1 MKTKHILFLGLVVAF
16 SSCSTAYRSGQTPD
30 DVYYSPAPPQDTYV
44 RTDNQDERGSYAYNN
59 TTNGEDLEIRRGI
72 RDSRYR
78 DNNVIVQLGIGG
90 YVPYNYDPYGYN
102 PYGYNPYG
110 HNSYGYNSYGYDPY
124 NSHGYG
130 YDYNSLYYNPYN
142 TYNNSLFVSP
152 YNNYYYSPQV
162 YVYPGTAS
170 AGTMVAPR
178 RYNLGAYSNSVN
190 TVRNTNNYDRPVN
203 TTSSPVRTFTTR
215 SQNNG
220 SGAGNLIRRV
230 FTPDNNNSNNST
242 NARSSRNDNNNNNNS
257 TNTRSSRNDNNSNNN
272 STNTR
277 SFRNDNNS
285 NNNTNS
291 TPVRSA
297 PSSNNSSSGSSSAP
311 VRTFKR

>member
-44 RTDNQDERGSYAYNN
+44 RTDNQDERESYAYNN
-59 TTNGEDLEIRRGI
+59 TTNSEDLAIRRGI

-90 YVPYNYDPYGYN
+90 YSPYNYDPYGYS
-102 PYGYNPYG
+102 PYGYNSFGY
-110 HNSYGYNSYGYDPY
+110 NSYGYNSYGYDPY
-124 NSHGYG
+124 ISHGYG
-130 YDYNSLYYNPYN
+130 NGYNSLYYNPYN
-142 TYNNSLFVSP
+142 SYNNSLFVSP

-162 YVYPGTAS
+162 YVYPGTP
-170 AGTMVAPR
+170 GVRTTVAPR
-178 RYNLGAYSNSVN
+178 RYNLGAYNNVN
-190 TVRNTNNYDRPVN
+190 TLRNTDNYDRPVN
-203 TTSSPVRTFTTR
+203 TNPAPVRRITTR

-220 SGAGNLIRRV
+220 SGAGNIIRRV
-230 FTPDNNNSNNST
+230 FTPDNNN
-242 NARSSRNDNNNNNNS
+242 NNN
-257 TNTRSSRNDNNSNNN
+257 
-272 STNTR
+272 TNTR

-285 NNNTNS
+285 NNNNNTNS
-291 TPVRSA
+291 SPVRSTTT
-297 PSSNNSSSGSSSAP
+297 PSSSNSSSGSSSAP